1 MMSCTHFA
9 RIKLEVIYKE
19 VKMGLVLHKKKKV
32 LINNWRTLETEHL
45 FWKCVQ
51 IFGELSL
58 IIWWLIKFGKFGIMI
73 MNNQN

>member
-9 RIKLEVIYKE
+9 RIELEVIYKE
-19 VKMGLVLHKKKKV
+19 VKMFCPRKKEV

-45 FWKCVQ
+45 FWRCDQ
-51 IFGELSL
+51 IIGELIL
-58 IIWWLIKFGKFGIMI
+58 IIWKIIKFGKFGIMI